1 MQNEAGLNDSA
12 KSKIPPGRR
21 PLRPLQ
27 AGGQNPKSQ
36 FDHITL
42 EILWRRLISI
52 VDEADASVAR
62 TAFSSLLRDAHDYT
76 CMFTDSR
83 GQELVQG
90 TFCTPGQAGAMALG
104 VKTLINSIAPDAYQ
118 PGDVFIVNDPWLLAG
133 HLNDV
138 CVMSPIFYKERP
150 VAFTACVFH
159 HSDIGGRVASDN
171 RQVYEEGIFIPP
183 LKLYEAG
190 VLNESVLEMIR
201 WNVRTPEEVTGDIR
215 SQVAANHVCAQKV
228 IEMLEDEGLDTLD
241 ELADEII
248 DRTEKS
254 MRAAILKIPNGAYPY
269 EGIIEGAGQRE
280 DITIKVTVEVKDSDI
295 YIDFDGTSSQVDWGG
310 NVVYNFTYAY
320 VFMAVKSA
328 FDPDIPINEGAIRPV
343 KMTAPEGTVVNC
355 KFPAAVAARMQIGH
369 FMTEMVY
376 KALAAATP
384 DNIIAES
391 GGTPAQTNIF
401 YGKRYNEAPWLTMII
416 RGGGLGAG
424 SRMDGHHCA
433 IFPANG
439 ANTPVEIFES
449 DTPLIVE
456 ERSLVCDS
464 GGPGKMRGGLGRKM
478 TIRVP
483 DDDYAP
489 QGPTSIAVQAGRYKY
504 PPRGLFGAGP
514 GSGARFMVNGQTGD
528 PSGLTLCLPG
538 DAIQFDSAGGGG
550 YGDPLQRDPQ
560 AVEADV
566 VNGYVSLEKA
576 RDDYGVVI
584 DPVTLKVDPLET
596 EKVRAERYS
605 KIEDCRLKI

>member
-1 MQNEAGLNDSA
+1 
-12 KSKIPPGRR
+12 
-21 PLRPLQ
+21 
-27 AGGQNPKSQ
+27 
-36 FDHITL
+36 
-42 EILWRRLISI
+42 
-52 VDEADASVAR
+52 
-62 TAFSSLLRDAHDYT
+62 
-76 CMFTDSR
+76 
-83 GQELVQG
+83 
-90 TFCTPGQAGAMALG
+90 MALG
-104 VKTLINSIAPDAYQ
+104 VKNLINSIALDAYQ

-138 CVMSPIFYKERP
+138 CVMSPIFYKARP

-183 LKLYEAG
+183 LKLYAAG
-190 VLNESVLEMIR
+190 VLNESVLELIR

-228 IEMLEDEGLDTLD
+228 IEMLEDEGLDSLD
-241 ELADEII
+241 DLADEII
-248 DRTEKS
+248 DRTEMS
-254 MRAAILKIPNGAYPY
+254 MRAAISKIPNGVYPY
-269 EGIIEGAGQRE
+269 DGIIEGAGKRE
-280 DITIKVTVEVKDSDI
+280 DISIKLTVEVKDSDI
-295 YIDFDGTSSQVDWGG
+295 HIDFDGTSSQVDWGG

-355 KFPAAVAARMQIGH
+355 KFPAAVAARMQVGH
-369 FMTEMVY
+369 FMTEMVF

-401 YGKRYNEAPWLTMII
+401 YGKRHNAAPWLTMII

-464 GGPGKMRGGLGRKM
+464 GGPGRMRGGLGRKM

-489 QGPTSIAVQAGRYKY
+489 QGPTSIAIQAGRYKY

-514 GSGARFMVNGQTGD
+514 GSGARFLVDEQPGD
-528 PSGLTLCLPG
+528 PSGLTLCQPG
-538 DAIQFDSAGGGG
+538 NVIQFESAGGGG

-560 AVEADV
+560 AVAADV

-576 RDDYGVVI
+576 LEDYGIVI
-584 DPVTLKVDPLET
+584 DPLTLKVDAPGT
-596 EKVRAERYS
+596 EKVRDRRKDDLQMTNDDWELG
-605 KIEDCRLKI
+605 IGD

>member
-1 MQNEAGLNDSA
+1 MPDNGVTKN
-12 KSKIPPGRR
+12 IPNSR
-21 PLRPLQ
+21 
-27 AGGQNPKSQ
+27 K
-36 FDHITL
+36 FDPITL
-42 EILWRRLISI
+42 EILWRRLVSI

-104 VKTLINSIAPDAYQ
+104 VKKLINSIACEDYR

-138 CVMSPIFYKERP
+138 CVMSPIFYHERP

-183 LKLYEAG
+183 LKLYDAG
-190 VLNESVLEMIR
+190 VLNESVLRLIR

-215 SQVAANHVCAQKV
+215 AQVAANHVCAQKV
-228 IEMLEDEGLDTLD
+228 IEMLEDEGLETLD
-241 ELADEII
+241 DLADEII

-254 MRAAILKIPNGAYPY
+254 MREAITGIPNGVYPY
-269 EGIIEGAGQRE
+269 EGIIEGAGKRS
-280 DITIKVTVEVKDSDI
+280 DIRVKLTVEVKDDEVHV
-295 YIDFDGTSSQVDWGG
+295 DFDGTSPQVDWGG

-369 FMTEMVY
+369 FMTEMVF
-376 KALAAATP
+376 KALAQATP

-401 YGKRYNEAPWLTMII
+401 YGKRADDRPWLTMII
-416 RGGGLGAG
+416 RGGGLGAS
-424 SRMDGHHCA
+424 SRRDGHHCA

-449 DTPLIVE
+449 DTPLIVT
-456 ERSLVCDS
+456 ERSLTCDS

-478 TIRVP
+478 IIRVP
-483 DDDYAP
+483 DDEFAP
-489 QGPTSIAVQAGRYKY
+489 SGPTSIALQAGRFKY
-504 PPRGLFGAGP
+504 APGGLFGAE
-514 GSGARFMVNGQTGD
+514 SGAVAQFLVNDEAGD
-528 PSGLTLCLPG
+528 PSGLTLCQPG
-538 DAIQFDSAGGGG
+538 DVIQFHSAGGGG
-550 YGDPLQRDPQ
+550 YGNAFERDPG
-560 AVEADV
+560 AVEQDV
-566 VNGYVSLEKA
+566 RNGYVSIEKA
-576 RDDYGVVI
+576 REKYGVVV
-584 DPVTLKVDPLET
+584 DPVTLKVDLEET
-596 EKVRAERYS
+596 D
-605 KIEDCRLKI
+605 KIRGSTMD

>member
-1 MQNEAGLNDSA
+1 MTDKGVTNNIPNSEFRIPNS
-12 KSKIPPGRR
+12 SK
-21 PLRPLQ
+21 
-27 AGGQNPKSQ
+27 
-36 FDHITL
+36 FDPITL
-42 EILWRRLISI
+42 EILWRRLVSI

-104 VKTLINSIAPDAYQ
+104 VKRLINSIPLNHYQ

-138 CVMSPIFYKERP
+138 CVMSPIFYQERP

-183 LKLYEAG
+183 LKLYDAG
-190 VLNESVLEMIR
+190 VLNEEVLKLIR

-215 SQVAANHVCAQKV
+215 SQVAANHVCARKV
-228 IEMLEDEGLDTLD
+228 VEMMEDESLATLD
-241 ELADEII
+241 DLADEII
-248 DRTEKS
+248 ERTEKS
-254 MRAAILKIPNGAYPY
+254 MRRAIARIPDGVYAY
-269 EGIIEGAGQRE
+269 ESVIEGAGRRE
-280 DITIKVTVEVKDSDI
+280 DITIKLTVTVKDSDI
-295 YIDFDGTSSQVDWGG
+295 HVDFAGTSPQVDWGG

-369 FMTEMVY
+369 FMTEMVF
-376 KALAAATP
+376 KALAQATP

-401 YGKRYNEAPWLTMII
+401 YGRRHNGNPWLTMII

-449 DTPLIVE
+449 DTPLIVA
-456 ERSLVCDS
+456 ERSLVGDS

-478 TIRVP
+478 VIRVP
-483 DDDYAP
+483 DDEYAP
-489 QGPTSIAVQAGRYKY
+489 VGPTSIAVQAGRFKY
-504 PPRGLFGAGP
+504 APQGLFGAKA
-514 GSGARFMVNGQTGD
+514 GSMAKFLINGASGD
-528 PSGLTLCLPG
+528 PSGLTLVHNG
-538 DAIQFDSAGGGG
+538 DVVEFQSAGGGG
-550 YGDPLQRDPQ
+550 YGDPWQRDPE
-560 AVEADV
+560 AVETDV
-566 VNGYVSLEKA
+566 RNGYVSIEKA
-576 RDDYGVVI
+576 REDYGVV
-584 DPVTLKVDPLET
+584 VDPATLQADLAAT
-596 EKVRAERYS
+596 KKLRSER
-605 KIEDCRLKI
+605 K